1 MILALLVLGAVASYP
16 DDVKAD
22 FIAALEANED
32 HACLSGDFEIN
43 GRYTGQNIDMDYG
56 RTALRLDTD
65 SNPPRTM
72 LDVTFLVPKIYTTQY
87 EAAAFAITFNR
98 DLDLTEDVTH
108 NDAHKDAVD
117 QTANAAE
124 NTVDSACYTNRYS
137 NMTDFCHMDG
147 GGGANGWTTA
157 DNGENE
163 CMSDVS
169 SSIPW
174 ADVMGSA
181 FANVEEKD
189 NGNFWE
195 IFMTATVETWSH
207 FREGYDPNLPID
219 QHNYVGQMQGNV
231 ELSNNP
237 DGEGADF
244 TGRYSGDGGK
254 GTNPPLD
261 PVYDFGPLLIDDER
275 YTMYQIPFIIRF
287 PKTIIV
293 ETDFISSSPLVVVVG
308 VVKQDTINVNLNPQ
322 GDEVFAELEV
332 TVRTEVQ
339 YPYAVSSP
347 MPQAV
352 PGDDTKTGMVACVL
366 DPATAGDVFKACDTT
381 TDKLVRFVDYW
392 DTTARRLQNIDD
404 DELIANQGAEQT
416 CGGLKQGEYCYQ
428 DFKLRITP
436 GPSNPCTVAGDYL
449 IWYWVECVI
458 DPPHLEYLEGEDQIA
473 GGVDKSG
480 DACPIDDMIAEET
493 LADRKLSNAYFETV
507 FTVDHQSFCPEIM
520 DEVRVVGDFRV
531 YHDEGFTE
539 EIAHPTHS
547 DSTPASHQA
556 FTNDVLFYE
565 ATYRTASRTVY
576 GAETFEDNDR
586 TDLDAD
592 ADTNPTGDD
601 SIIDYIRATLI
612 TAEVT
617 LNKRLADDS
626 LINTD
631 DFEWGKL
638 HTTPM
643 RADDAEYTVD
653 APGRYGPGQLTSDAY
668 NGEPDI
674 VITESSENSDFAK
687 YKITLCKV
695 PEIDPRVIE
704 DPVQLRGVEA
714 NRSQT
719 ATDDNDMDLSPDI
732 KAQDCFYAHPD
743 PDSTDYFT
751 NVGTTANE
759 FLDFDKVT
767 YSSSTG
773 LANENTID
781 ENEVAFKMRLDE
793 RIIPIV
799 PETDNSYMKVTI
811 SAEVFYKGNL
821 HPTRRLL
828 QADPFAAG
836 RVQSH
841 TMDTAFYVNRRG
853 RSIEKCLMDP
863 GAPVATL
870 KLQLIGEAAELPN
883 VLTGPQYATTLAM
896 QLNAFMNVDAFS
908 VRRVETCAPDCV
920 VVVDQGFGDQRRLQ
934 EAGGEPRQAHVN
946 VWLEVA
952 STAVVKAG
960 YVANHFQDML
970 SDEDEGLMTS
980 VGAFESSS
988 VHRMV
993 VLAEGCADGED
1004 APGDAHNTAA
1014 LADRRSPH
1022 DPARHS
1028 YLLDSASSV
1037 LGVSLSVFLAF
1048 LAALL

>member
-1 MILALLVLGAVASYP
+1 MILTTLLIAGAVASYT
-16 DDVKAD
+16 DAEKAS
-22 FIAALEANED
+22 FIAELEGDAD

-56 RTALRLDTD
+56 RTSLRLDT
-65 SNPPRTM
+65 SEATAKTM
-72 LDVTFLVPKIYTTQY
+72 LDVWFLVPKIYTTQY

-108 NDAHKDAVD
+108 NDVHKDAVD
-117 QTANAAE
+117 QTANTAAD
-124 NTVDSACYTNRYS
+124 TVTSACYTNRYS

-147 GGGANGWTTA
+147 GGGANGWTTT

-163 CMSDVS
+163 CMSDVF

-174 ADVMGSA
+174 ADVMGNA

-207 FREGYDPNLPID
+207 FREGYDRDTPIED
-219 QHNYVGQMQGNV
+219 HNYVGQMQGNV

-237 DGEGADF
+237 DGNGADF

-254 GTNPPLD
+254 GTNPPVD

-293 ETDFISSSPLVVVVG
+293 ETQFVSASPLVVVVG

-322 GDEVFAELEV
+322 DDEVFAELEV

-352 PGDDTKTGMVACVL
+352 EGDDTKTMMTACVL
-366 DPATAGDVFKACDTT
+366 DPATKGDEFQGCDTS
-381 TDKLVRFVDYW
+381 TDKLIRFVDYW
-392 DTTARRLQNIDD
+392 NARRLQNVDN
-404 DELIANQGAEQT
+404 DELVANQGAEQT

-449 IWYWVECVI
+449 LNYWVECVI
-458 DPPHLEYLEGEDQIA
+458 NPPHLEYLEGEDQIA

-480 DACPIDDMIAEET
+480 NACPIDDMINEDD

-531 YHDEGFTE
+531 YHDEGFTQ
-539 EIAHPTHS
+539 EIYHPSQTLGAP
-547 DSTPASHQA
+547 TEAHQA

-565 ATYRTASRTVY
+565 ATYRTASATVY
-576 GAETFEDNDR
+576 GADTFEDNDR
-586 TDLDAD
+586 TDLDDDD
-592 ADTNPTGDD
+592 ATNPTGDD
-601 SIIDYIRATLI
+601 TIIDYIRATLI
-612 TAEVT
+612 TAEVS
-617 LNKRLADDS
+617 LNKGIDGVEIDDA
-626 LINTD
+626 
-631 DFEWGKL
+631 FEWGAL

-643 RADDAEYTVD
+643 ISGDAEYTVD
-653 APGRYGPGQLTSDAY
+653 APGRYGPGQLKDGT
-668 NGEPDI
+668 PDI
-674 VITESSENSDFAK
+674 VALNTDGDNFAK
-687 YKITLCKV
+687 YLITLCKIE
-695 PEIDPRVIE
+695 EIDPATIE
-704 DPVQLRGVEA
+704 EPVQARGVEEE
-714 NRSQT
+714 RSQT
-719 ATDDNDMDLSPDI
+719 ATVDNDMDLSPDI
-732 KAQDCFYAHPD
+732 KAKDCFYANPD
-743 PDSTDYFT
+743 DAADT
-751 NVGTTANE
+751 NVGSTANDY
-759 FLDFDKVT
+759 LDFDKVIF
-767 YSSSTG
+767 SSSTG
-773 LANENTID
+773 EANENTID

-793 RIIPIV
+793 RIIPVV
-799 PETDNSYMKVTI
+799 PETDGSFMKVTI

-828 QADPFAAG
+828 QIDPTAAG

-841 TMDTAFYVNRRG
+841 TMDTAFFINRRG

-863 GAPVATL
+863 KAPEAMI
-870 KLQLIGEAAELPN
+870 KLQIIGQAESLPN
-883 VLTGPQYATTLAM
+883 VLTGQDYARTLSM
-896 QLNAFMNVDAFS
+896 QLNTFMNVDAFS
-908 VRRVETCAPDCV
+908 VHRVQTCAPECV
-920 VVVDQGFGDQRRLQ
+920 NVVDSGFDSNRRLQ
-934 EAGGEPRQAHVN
+934 ELDEEDEPRQAHVN
-946 VWLEVA
+946 VWLKVE
-952 STAVVKAG
+952 STKVVHAG
-960 YVANHFQDML
+960 YVANHFQDMVAEEEE
-970 SDEDEGLMTS
+970 SLMSS
-980 VGAFESSS
+980 VSAFQSTS
-988 VHRMV
+988 VHRMTV
-993 VLAEGCADGED
+993 MAEGCTDGEVYSG
-1004 APGDAHNTAA
+1004 PEVAA
-1014 LADRRSPH
+1014 NDHLR
-1022 DPARHS
+1022 DPRQSSHS
-1028 YLLDSASSV
+1028 FILDSASP
-1037 LGVSLSVFLAF
+1037 SLSLAF
-1048 LAALL
+1048 GIVFALIASLL